1 EWTEPMA
8 EALLECGMERARIGV
23 AGLKGGKV
31 SHVTSIDGVVNHG
44 AFSAVLKRLPN
55 AKFEDATDVVGLVRY
70 IKSDEEI
77 AAMRKA
83 TAIAESGIDELK
95 KIARPGADGAQLY
108 ADVMACMMQQG
119 NEYFPFALTIDGRR
133 YADPPIG
140 VRLQKNSF
148 VRGEIISVWG
158 TQIAE
163 EDQGILLGEIP
174 DTWRPVAERQKEVYE
189 TGLKLLKSGTP
200 CAELFAFGKSVA
212 KKDGLTTN
220 ILLAGRGAG
229 DDGPVINAS
238 TPAEK
243 LEGLTIEKSTLWL
256 WRPAVTS
263 ADGKVH

>member
-1 EWTEPMA
+1 
-8 EALLECGMERARIGV
+8 
-23 AGLKGGKV
+23 
-31 SHVTSIDGVVNHG
+31 
-44 AFSAVLKRLPN
+44 
-55 AKFEDATDVVGLVRY
+55 
-70 IKSDEEI
+70 
-77 AAMRKA
+77 
-83 TAIAESGIDELK
+83 
-95 KIARPGADGAQLY
+95 
-108 ADVMACMMQQG
+108 CMMQQG

-174 DTWRPVAERQKEVYE
+174 DTWRPGAERQKEVYE
-189 TGLKLLKSGTP
+189 TGLKLLKSGRRGG
-200 CAELFAFGKSVA
+200 EVLAFGKSVE

-263 ADGKVH
+263 ADGKVQLGWGGTVLVTDKGAERLSKRPHALIAVT